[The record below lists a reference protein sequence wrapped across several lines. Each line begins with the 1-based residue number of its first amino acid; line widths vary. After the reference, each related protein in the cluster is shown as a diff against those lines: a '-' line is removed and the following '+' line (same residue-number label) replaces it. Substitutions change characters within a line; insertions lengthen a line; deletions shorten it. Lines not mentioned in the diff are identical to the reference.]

1 MVLVEGTTMVNVGE
15 AGDTTATSVTTGE
28 GMTVKEGAAGV
39 GGDEMTVTNAHH
51 PAQVVGVAGSQQT
64 AICFSSSEE
73 VLGKPHA
80 MACPY
85 SLMQAFQ
92 PFHCTTRHWTSGSS
106 FHVDNDGLFHLS
118 KLASGN
124 LRPFAS
130 CRQAMA

>member
-1 MVLVEGTTMVNVGE
+1 MPSALPSRLKTATSVAAEEAAVVGNHDAVEATAVTMVLVEGTTMVNVGE
-15 AGDTTATSVTTGE
+15 AGDTTATSVTAGE

-85 SLMQAFQ
+85 SLMQAFE
-92 PFHCTTRHWTSGSS
+92 PFHCTTRH
-106 FHVDNDGLFHLS
+106 
-118 KLASGN
+118 
-124 LRPFAS
+124 
-130 CRQAMA
+130 